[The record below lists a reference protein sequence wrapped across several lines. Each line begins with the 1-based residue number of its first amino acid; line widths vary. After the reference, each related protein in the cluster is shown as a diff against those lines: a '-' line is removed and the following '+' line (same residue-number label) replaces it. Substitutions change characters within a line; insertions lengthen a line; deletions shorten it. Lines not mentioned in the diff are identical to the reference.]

1 MEKGLSKDIQADI
14 QKVIDI
20 LFREIELGNREPMND
35 TFVLPI
41 LSKKFNHLQDLD
53 DLGRIIDRIN
63 KEGNKQILRVVD
75 EHVFNRSLSSD
86 GTGGSDKLTKESI
99 IKLKRARSILELGF
113 GFEHQ
118 KYFYFIIEDIEKLKD
133 LIKKLRQEP
142 KVSKKT
148 ELVFMG
154 VKGLCLNLDKKH
166 CYSPRDNTRRYK
178 YLEKILKSKGNPV
191 SAKILNKYAK
201 GKWNTNSSIVI
212 SQEISKINKLV
223 TEKLRLKQKLI
234 LEESGYRLN
243 IENYEIITT

>member
-1 MEKGLSKDIQADI
+1 MEKGLSEENKKKI
-14 QKVIDI
+14 KEVIDI
-20 LFREIELGNREPMND
+20 ILDQIQLQETRSIKN
-35 TFVLPI
+35 TFVVWI
-41 LSKKFNHLQDLD
+41 LSKKFNHLKDLN
-53 DLGRIIDRIN
+53 DLGRIIDKINEEKRILCVFTEKEFENSLFSKNGEPN
-63 KEGNKQILRVVD
+63 KITE
-75 EHVFNRSLSSD
+75 
-86 GTGGSDKLTKESI
+86 ESI
-99 IKLKRARSILELGF
+99 VKLKNTRSILELNLQ
-113 GFEHQ
+113 FENE
-118 KYFYFIIEDIEKLKD
+118 KYFYFVIEDLEKLKD